1 MFKDKIAQLLEKE
14 MDRKSFLKH
23 VGLGIVGLTGFS
35 VLLKTFVPTS
45 PPETTHS
52 VVHQGYGAS
61 AYGDAESPPL
71 TPIRKR

>member
-1 MFKDKIAQLLEKE
+1 MFKDNVAQLLEKE

-35 VLLKTFVPTS
+35 VLLRTFAPS
-45 PPETTHS
+45 APETTHS

-71 TPIRKR
+71 TPIKNG